1 MYVGHAAIAL
11 ALKSRRPETAMLP
24 LVLAAY
30 GPDWLEVPFMIPH
43 PHGPMAMFSHSLLAI
58 AVGALLAALVYRLVV
73 RRPGAMVILTGW
85 LLHWPAD
92 LLTGRKPLFDE
103 RHLVGL
109 DLYRLPIIDF
119 ALEGVVIAVACYLYS
134 RAMARTPGQRRLV
147 VALAVLLLLLQ
158 AGMDFSFTWVT
169 ARVTQM
175 AVAQSR

>member
-1 MYVGHAAIAL
+1 
-11 ALKSRRPETAMLP
+11 MLP
-24 LVLAAY
+24 LVLACY
-30 GPDWLEVPFMIPH
+30 GPDWIEVPFMVPH
-43 PHGPMAMFSHSLLAI
+43 PHGPMAMFSHSLTAI
-58 AVGALLAALVYRLVV
+58 AVGASVAALLHALLV

-109 DLYRLPIIDF
+109 DLYRLPIVDF

-134 RAMARTPGQRRLV
+134 RAMASTPSQRRLV
-147 VALAVLLLLLQ
+147 GALGVVLLLLQ
-158 AGMDFSFTWVT
+158 AGMDFSFTWIT

-175 AVAQSR
+175 AVAQSG